1 MKIGRKRIAHSINQ
15 LMNDEGVCR
24 TAPAT
29 PGLLITRVWSVMG
42 VRNVKIGMAHCRVGR
57 DMTVGRVRR
66 VRRCRRV
73 ISRPPSGFPAP
84 KSLITAL

>member
-42 VRNVKIGMAHCRVGR
+42 VRNVKIVME
-57 DMTVGRVRR
+57 
-66 VRRCRRV
+66 
-73 ISRPPSGFPAP
+73 SGERYG
-84 KSLITAL
+84 SGES